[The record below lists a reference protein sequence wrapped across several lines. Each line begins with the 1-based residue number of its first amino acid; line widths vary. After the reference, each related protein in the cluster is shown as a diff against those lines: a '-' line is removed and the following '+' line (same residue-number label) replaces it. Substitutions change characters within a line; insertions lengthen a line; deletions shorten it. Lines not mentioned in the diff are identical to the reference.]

1 MDSYEVGN
9 GVHSLD
15 MISLAIVKD
24 AQNLNNRKCTKTL
37 SKAPCLVALN
47 MYLTLH
53 LLLY

>member
-24 AQNLNNRKCTKTL
+24 AQNLNNRKCTKT
-37 SKAPCLVALN
+37 APCLVALN